1 LAINFIPVS
10 IPAGLL
16 IDKKGFKFV
25 VSVGAMLMA
34 LFAVLRILS
43 GENFT
48 LLLLFQSGAAFDQP
62 FVFNAVSKLAALWF
76 PFEERALATGIGIT
90 GQYIGMIIALTLTPF
105 FVPTPDAELLTNM
118 LIIYAAIS
126 VVGALLFITLAKEKL
141 KISSE
146 ALEGELKFLS
156 HLEKLENSLETEIS

>member
-1 LAINFIPVS
+1 
-10 IPAGLL
+10 
-16 IDKKGFKFV
+16 
-25 VSVGAMLMA
+25 
-34 LFAVLRILS
+34 
-43 GENFT
+43 
-48 LLLLFQSGAAFDQP
+48 
-62 FVFNAVSKLAALWF
+62 
-76 PFEERALATGIGIT
+76 
-90 GQYIGMIIALTLTPF
+90 MIIALTLTPF

>member
-1 LAINFIPVS
+1 
-10 IPAGLL
+10 
-16 IDKKGFKFV
+16 
-25 VSVGAMLMA
+25 
-34 LFAVLRILS
+34 
-43 GENFT
+43 
-48 LLLLFQSGAAFDQP
+48 
-62 FVFNAVSKLAALWF
+62 
-76 PFEERALATGIGIT
+76 
-90 GQYIGMIIALTLTPF
+90 MIIALTLTPF
-105 FVPTPDAELLTNM
+105 FVPIPDAELLTNM